1 MGNISPSAFIPFCS
15 YGDDLESMSLKIENF
30 SLPVCN
36 SFEAVIHK
44 DQLCYEA
51 DLRKFM
57 KNQNFKEQLV
67 NGLVL
72 IIDYNE
78 DRHMLSSPPSI
89 WNQGYIFMDTI
100 SINFNLI
107 DPPPL

>member
-15 YGDDLESMSLKIENF
+15 FGDDFESMSLKIENF

-44 DQLCYEA
+44 DQLCYQV
-51 DLRKFM
+51 DLEKFRK
-57 KNQNFKEQLV
+57 KDNFKEQLD

-72 IIDYNE
+72 VLDYNE
-78 DRHMLSSPPSI
+78 DKNMLSSPLSTI
-89 WNQGYIFMDTI
+89 NQGYISINTI
-100 SINFNLI
+100 SNISKVFLKI
-107 DPPPL
+107 S